1 MSKVSYIFP
10 MWAGRGRRIEDQAM
24 VKVKERENSMKLGS
38 RNDFQLSEM
47 LLFEIIKCEVWLFV
61 PSLFQFS
68 DRKRITKD
76 VLIA

>member
-1 MSKVSYIFP
+1 
-10 MWAGRGRRIEDQAM
+10 M